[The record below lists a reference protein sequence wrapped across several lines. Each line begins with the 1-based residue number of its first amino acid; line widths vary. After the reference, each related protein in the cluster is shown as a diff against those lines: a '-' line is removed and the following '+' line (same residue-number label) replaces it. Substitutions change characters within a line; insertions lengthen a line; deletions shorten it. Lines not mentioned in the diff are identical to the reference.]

1 MNKISVSHKGFMMR
15 MTGVLRRFM
24 FLLICAGTLFA
35 ASPSRAAELK
45 EETVSMWNDYIQS
58 ANLQVGSHGSFLW
71 IDQAPDRLRRVR
83 AGEILV
89 SSVGQ
94 HNPKP
99 VPNGLIHD
107 WTGDAFV
114 PDATVEDVLSA
125 VRDYGDYTEFYKPTV
140 VASKLLGKDGDC
152 DKYSMRVVNK
162 EAVAGTALDME
173 YETCYFQI
181 DEHRWYSITRSTRV
195 QEVRHYGQTNEQ
207 MLPSDQGSGYIWR
220 LFSVARFEQRDGG
233 IYVEVEAIALSRD
246 IPVAARWLVNPIVR
260 RISKNSMLLSLKQTE
275 DAVQSTQQANRN
287 AQSPTFG
294 DKRSR
299 PSRVSVANTLA
310 ARERP

>member
-1 MNKISVSHKGFMMR
+1 M
-15 MTGVLRRFM
+15 L
-24 FLLICAGTLFA
+24 LLICASTPFA

-45 EETVSMWNDYIQS
+45 EETLSRWNDYIQS
-58 ANLQVGSHGSFLW
+58 ATSQVGSQGSFLW
-71 IDQAPDRLRRVR
+71 IDQAPDRVQRVR

-99 VPNGLIHD
+99 VPSGLIHD
-107 WTGDAFV
+107 WMGAAFM
-114 PDATVEDVLSA
+114 PNATVEDVLDA
-125 VRDYGDYTEFYKPTV
+125 VRDYGEYTEFYKPTV
-140 VASKLLGKDGDC
+140 VASKLLGRDGDC

-173 YETCYFQI
+173 YETCYFHP

-195 QEVRHYGQTNEQ
+195 QEIRHYGQPNEQ
-207 MLPSDQGSGYIWR
+207 KLPSDQGSGYIWR
-220 LFSVARFEQRDGG
+220 LYSVAKFEQRDGG

-246 IPVAARWLVNPIVR
+246 IPLAARWLVSPIVR

-275 DAVQSTQQANRN
+275 DAVQSTQQAKRN
-287 AQSPTFG
+287 AQSPTVG
-294 DKRSR
+294 DKGSR
-299 PSRVSVANTLA
+299 PSRVSVANTPVVP
-310 ARERP
+310 ERP